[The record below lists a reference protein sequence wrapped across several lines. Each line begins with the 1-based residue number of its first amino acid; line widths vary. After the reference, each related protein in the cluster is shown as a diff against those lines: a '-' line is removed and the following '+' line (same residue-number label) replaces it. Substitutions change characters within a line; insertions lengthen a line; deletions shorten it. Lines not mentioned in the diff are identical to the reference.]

1 MVEED
6 DGKRVFSVFDRGVRE
21 IAELCVSNVLDIDSA
36 FCGPEVLSAG
46 H

>member
-21 IAELCVSNVLDIDSA
+21 IAELCVSNELGIAIA
-36 FCGPEVLSAG
+36 FLWT
-46 H
+46 